1 MSQLHA
7 DLVALGGRIATFDAA
22 NRTVAA
28 LAARDGRIVAVGDDA
43 EMEGLVGPRTRVL
56 RLGGAVAIPGI
67 VDSHCHPDSY
77 AVRLV
82 KWHDVSP
89 GRVRGKA
96 ELLERISSVARAG
109 PPGRWF
115 VGYRYDER
123 KSGGYPSGAELD
135 AAGNGKPVFILRTDG
150 HIALANAAA
159 FRACGVPEDA
169 ADPPFGRFDRHPDTG
184 RFTGLVRE
192 TAAHPFLGQ
201 IHALDAEDE
210 IAEGLERVFAECLSY
225 GITSVYN
232 SLTPARAIRAYQ
244 RMRDTGRLRLRVGI
258 IASGREDGL
267 IEALIAAGIRTGFG
281 DDWVRVI
288 GVEWCPDCSTSGR
301 TAAYYEPYVGAK
313 VVGEV
318 EDNRGMLLY
327 EADDLKRRAIA
338 AHKAGLLV
346 CIEGVGDR
354 GIDFALDAIEA
365 ALAAHPVDDHR
376 MRVEH
381 CCYVTPPILERLKRL
396 KVVDSSATGFMYDL
410 GDAYRANRGEAAMR
424 WMWPHRTLIDSGVP
438 APGHSDA
445 AVCHPNP
452 FRAIWSMVNR
462 KSDSGQSLD
471 PREAITVEE
480 AIRAYTVLG
489 AWSGREEKVK
499 GSLEPGKLADFA
511 VLDRDV
517 FAIPK
522 EELREVRVTRCF
534 VGGVERYGA

>member
-1 MSQLHA
+1 MPALHA
-7 DLVALGGRIATFDAA
+7 DLVALGGRIATFDAKDRA
-22 NRTVAA
+22 VAA
-28 LAARDGRIVAVGDDA
+28 LAARDGRIVATGSDDDVA
-43 EMEGLVGPRTRVL
+43 GLIGPATRVV
-56 RLGGAVAIPGI
+56 RLGGATVIPGI

-89 GRVRGKA
+89 QRIGSKA
-96 ELLERISSVARAG
+96 ALLDLIARTTGAAA
-109 PPGRWF
+109 PGSWF

-135 AAGNGKPVFILRTDG
+135 RAGNGKPVFILRTDG

-159 FRACGVPEDA
+159 FSACGIPADA
-169 ADPPFGRFDRHPDTG
+169 ADPPFGKFDRHPTTG
-184 RFTGLVRE
+184 AFTGLVRE
-192 TAAHPFLGQ
+192 TAAHLFLGQ
-201 IHALDAEDE
+201 IHGSDTESE

-225 GITSVYN
+225 GITSLYN

-244 RMRDTGRLRLRVGI
+244 KMKAEGRLSVRVGI

-267 IEALIAAGIRTGFG
+267 IESLIATGISSGFG
-281 DDWVRVI
+281 DDWLRVI

-318 EDNRGMLLY
+318 DDNRGMLLY
-327 EADDLKRRAIA
+327 EGEDLKRRAIA

-365 ALAAHPVDDHR
+365 ALEAHPIDDHR

-381 CCYVTPPILERLKRL
+381 CCYVTPPILERMKRL

-424 WMWPHRTLIDSGVP
+424 WMWPHRTLIDQGVP

-471 PREAITVEE
+471 AREAITVTE

-489 AWSGREEKVK
+489 AWSGREEAVK

-517 FAIPK
+517 FAIPT
-522 EELREVRVTRCF
+522 EELRETRVTQCY
-534 VGGVERYGA
+534 VGGVERYRL

>member
-1 MSQLHA
+1 
-7 DLVALGGRIATFDAA
+7 
-22 NRTVAA
+22 
-28 LAARDGRIVAVGDDA
+28 
-43 EMEGLVGPRTRVL
+43 
-56 RLGGAVAIPGI
+56 
-67 VDSHCHPDSY
+67 
-77 AVRLV
+77 
-82 KWHDVSP
+82 
-89 GRVRGKA
+89 
-96 ELLERISSVARAG
+96 
-109 PPGRWF
+109 
-115 VGYRYDER
+115 
-123 KSGGYPSGAELD
+123 
-135 AAGNGKPVFILRTDG
+135 PVFILRTDG

-201 IHALDAEDE
+201 IHASDAEDE

-365 ALAAHPVDDHR
+365 ALAAHPDAQAVANW
-376 MRVEH
+376 MNNA
-381 CCYVTPPILERLKRL
+381 LQG
-396 KVVDSSATGFMYDL
+396 AL
-410 GDAYRANRGEAAMR
+410 GDATLSSLSFGGAALGRLAALVEEGVLSATIAKDVLAEMVQRGADPDQIVAAR
-424 WMWPHRTLIDSGVP
+424 GLRQI
-438 APGHSDA
+438 SDA
-445 AVCHPNP
+445 AALAPIIARVIAENP
-452 FRAIWSMVNR
+452 EKVA
-462 KSDSGQSLD
+462 
-471 PREAITVEE
+471 
-480 AIRAYTVLG
+480 AYR
-489 AWSGREEKVK
+489 SGRP
-499 GSLEPGKLADFA
+499 SLIGFFMGQVMRHTGGKANPQLA
-511 VLDRDV
+511 R
-517 FAIPK
+517 
-522 EELREVRVTRCF
+522 ELMEQAL
-534 VGGVERYGA
+534 G